1 MKWQRGIIMRDM
13 EIARPTWIKVI
24 LFLEVVFLQS
34 GLLSWLLVLGSWF
47 LVLGS

>member
-34 GLLSWLLVLGSWF
+34 GLLSVS
-47 LVLGS
+47 S